1 MRIAAIVA
9 LVAVGVH
16 TVALALEVWSVRQAE
31 AALAAELEA
40 DFRRVF
46 GPDERMVDPAFQ
58 IRSEFSRIGP
68 NAAARNEAL
77 ALLKGLAPMLTADS
91 RLVLQGFVYGDG
103 ALEVAI
109 RAPDATRFEGLR
121 EQIMLD
127 ATLQVEIG
135 STSYEGQD
143 VIGRIRIRRSA

>member
-1 MRIAAIVA
+1 MSADNAWRHTTV
-9 LVAVGVH
+9 LLNEAVE
-16 TVALALEVWSVRQAE
+16 ALERADVGNTLAHMRQ
-31 AALAAELEA
+31 L
-40 DFRRVF
+40 R
-46 GPDERMVDPAFQ
+46 
-58 IRSEFSRIGP
+58 
-68 NAAARNEAL
+68 
-77 ALLKGLAPMLTADS
+77 

-135 STSYEGQD
+135 STSYEGQE

>member
-1 MRIAAIVA
+1 MRVRGYRLFELLAWP
-9 LVAVGVH
+9 AV
-16 TVALALEVWSVRQAE
+16 VWC
-31 AALAAELEA
+31 
-40 DFRRVF
+40 
-46 GPDERMVDPAFQ
+46 
-58 IRSEFSRIGP
+58 
-68 NAAARNEAL
+68 
-77 ALLKGLAPMLTADS
+77 
-91 RLVLQGFVYGDG
+91 

-135 STSYEGQD
+135 STSYEGQE